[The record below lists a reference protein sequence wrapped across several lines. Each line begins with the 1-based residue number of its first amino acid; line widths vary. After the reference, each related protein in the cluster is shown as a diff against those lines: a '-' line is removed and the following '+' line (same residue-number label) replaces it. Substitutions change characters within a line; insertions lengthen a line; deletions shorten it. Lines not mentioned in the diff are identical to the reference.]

1 MDIHKIVHIG
11 EVKLKMNLL
20 LKIKKLENGKVVR
33 AYVFTPFAMN
43 PLNKIWCNQLPSEV
57 T

>member
-1 MDIHKIVHIG
+1 MKKKNI
-11 EVKLKMNLL
+11 LK
-20 LKIKKLENGKVVR
+20 KFFGGKKNRKGVG
-33 AYVFTPFAMN
+33 AYVFTPFARK